1 VGAECC
7 FSHETCTTAASQF
20 KKIKA
25 SISRRKLIMQISYFN
40 ISETNNDNQ
49 GISIDYM
56 FSQNE
61 ESIQESKF
69 IVPKTTE

>member
-1 VGAECC
+1 
-7 FSHETCTTAASQF
+7 
-20 KKIKA
+20 
-25 SISRRKLIMQISYFN
+25 MQISYFN